1 MTLDLDRK
9 LTELAKR
16 KPLDMTAVMEMAEDI
31 VPQLL
36 VDRSRWQS
44 LMIDYQPPHLMRIF
58 TQCEGV
64 RINLHY
70 FMAAKDLPET
80 RLTKG
85 YDENLYHPH
94 GWASAMRI
102 LEGSYEQW
110 IGFAQG
116 PGIEAAPKKTL
127 HLVHKPGDSYAMN
140 DPYLWHQ
147 VIPRENQPV
156 STLMVTF
163 MPDDWD
169 QVLPKSTKDLR
180 ALNEKEMDFMF
191 AHFQQFYPPQHTPH
205 QKSKPNKPGL

>member
-1 MTLDLDRK
+1 MTASIEK
-9 LTELAKR
+9 ELTELAR
-16 KPLDMTAVMEMAEDI
+16 QKPLDMTKVMERAEEL

-36 VDRSRWQS
+36 ADRNRWQS

-80 RLTKG
+80 RLTSG

-110 IGFAQG
+110 MGFAAG
-116 PGIEAAPKKTL
+116 PGIENVPKKTL

-163 MPDDWD
+163 MPEGWN
-169 QVLPKSTKDLR
+169 QVLPKSNKELR
-180 ALNEKEMDFMF
+180 ALTGQEMDFMF
-191 AHFQQFYPPQHTPH
+191 DHFRQFYPAKPSLQQKPPH
-205 QKSKPNKPGL
+205 SKPGF